1 MFKIFP
7 PSILHP
13 RFHGRFFSRTR
24 TSKSF
29 NAARVSSPGSSGM
42 SANQAWDYRERTST
56 KSQGGFLVR
65 FLQEL
70 SVAHCMFVVWV
81 DFERLVEARQRL
93 VRLPVQSQTEP

>member
-1 MFKIFP
+1 
-7 PSILHP
+7 
-13 RFHGRFFSRTR
+13 
-24 TSKSF
+24 
-29 NAARVSSPGSSGM
+29 M